1 MSVRTPTSKKLGSII
16 AVFAFFF
23 ILVITGEVMA
33 DDGNLMQSVLF
44 YLAVA
49 VPGGLLVYWMA
60 TRGRR

>member
-1 MSVRTPTSKKLGSII
+1 MSVRTPTSKRLGAII

-23 ILVITGEVMA
+23 ILVITGEIMA
-33 DDGNLMQSVLF
+33 DDGNLTQSVLF

-49 VPGGLLVYWMA
+49 VPGGLLVYWLA

>member
-1 MSVRTPTSKKLGSII
+1 MRTLTSKKLGSII

-23 ILVITGEVMA
+23 ILVITGELMA
-33 DDGNLMQSVLF
+33 EDGSLTQSVLA

-49 VPGGLLVYWMA
+49 VPGGLLVFWVA

>member
-1 MSVRTPTSKKLGSII
+1 MRTPTSKKLGAII

-23 ILVITGEVMA
+23 ILVITGEIMA
-33 DDGNLMQSVLF
+33 DDGNPTQSVLF

-49 VPGGLLVYWMA
+49 VPGGLLVYWLA